1 MLYIGC
7 SWKKGRREV
16 LVERYVIEFG
26 IGMDF
31 HGQDVNNAAR
41 KAVRDAISKSCLS
54 GLQEVL
60 HIDDLDK
67 GVRVKVTVA
76 VTKPELIDV
85 EGIKNCLPV
94 GEVIVRAVHGGLT
107 VPGIYLPRFGD
118 RDDSIEAAIACVE
131 VGIT

>member
-1 MLYIGC
+1 L
-7 SWKKGRREV
+7 
-16 LVERYVIEFG
+16 ERYVIEFG

-41 KAVRDAISKSCLS
+41 KAVKDAISKSCLS
-54 GLQEVL
+54 GLQELL

-76 VTKPELIDV
+76 VTKPELIGV
-85 EGIKNCLPV
+85 EGIKSCLPV
-94 GEVIVRAVHGGLT
+94 GEVIVNAVHGGLN

-118 RDDSIEAAIACVE
+118 RDDSIEVAIACVE